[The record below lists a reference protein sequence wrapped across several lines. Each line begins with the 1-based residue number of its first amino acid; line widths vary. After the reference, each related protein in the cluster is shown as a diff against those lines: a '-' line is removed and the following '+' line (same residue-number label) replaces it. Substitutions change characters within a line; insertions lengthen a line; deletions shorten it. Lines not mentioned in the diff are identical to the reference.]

1 MKVLFKT
8 HPNTTTTKQLFVVCS
23 DETFD
28 QLKNQGLP
36 TDVLDSNL
44 VQKHPLSY
52 LSYYIS
58 YFKQANTLV
67 IKLTGDHLTEV
78 QTKLFDRLVP
88 NLNRSTDALDEL
100 SITYYD

>member
-8 HPNTTTTKQLFVVCS
+8 HQNTTTTKQLFVVRS

-44 VQKHPLSY
+44 FQKHPLSY

-67 IKLTGDHLTEV
+67 IKLIGDHLAEV
-78 QTKLFDRLVP
+78 QIKLFDKLVP
-88 NLNRSTDALDEL
+88 NLNRSTDVLDEL